1 MKNKIYI
8 INIINLILLLM
19 YLSSFIFKTD
29 VIDKN
34 KNVEELLLIDSN
46 EEIINI
52 KLKNNSKNEILDLD
66 VKNYYGK
73 IGKVT
78 IPFDRIKVDTFVNYL
93 RKPLKM
99 YKILDKFTEENL
111 EDSQFFSDS
120 LFQLIINDNKFVY
133 FGQLNDLANKIYF
146 NILGIDVLWQIENDM
161 FSFLTT
167 DKSFW
172 CDNNLCINLP
182 TSDGVKEI
190 KINGSKLPENKLL
203 DVLFFL
209 KSLQGNSLM
218 DFIFTEAEIKNLDN
232 IINIVIY
239 CDNFSYYINLIKKD
253 DKSYIQIWDEK
264 TGLKYLKEISIWT
277 YDRIVQKILL

>member
-99 YKILDKFTEENL
+99 YKILDKFDSKNL
-111 EDSQFFSDS
+111 EYSEYFGEYF
-120 LFQLIINDNKFVY
+120 FQLIINDNKFVY

-146 NILGIDVLWQIENDM
+146 NILGIDVLWQIENDI